1 MIPAMSSQERTIRFM
16 FVFVVY
22 LCVSGAVALL
32 FDGNWLT
39 FWTAF
44 GVLLA
49 IRLFFSVIETL
60 GGVVSWR
67 LHGKQRMTEKILG
80 ILQTTQFPPR
90 EFPHDDI
97 SAYLGKIGSGLE
109 VTPSVK
115 KTAAELQFML
125 DHVRSTGGML
135 AKARTYSA
143 VNRALDIYSPSSAA
157 KGSSSTSK

>member
-1 MIPAMSSQERTIRFM
+1 MIPAMSSQERTIRFI

-22 LCVSGAVALL
+22 LCVSGAVTLL

-97 SAYLGKIGSGLE
+97 SAYLG
-109 VTPSVK
+109 
-115 KTAAELQFML
+115 TAAELQFML